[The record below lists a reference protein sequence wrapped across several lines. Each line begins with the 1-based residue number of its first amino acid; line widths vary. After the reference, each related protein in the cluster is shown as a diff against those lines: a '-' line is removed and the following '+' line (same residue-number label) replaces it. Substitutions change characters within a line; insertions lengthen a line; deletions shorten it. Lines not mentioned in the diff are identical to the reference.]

1 MNTRAFA
8 FFPLFLRPETGP
20 EFAFVLGLLNRKNL
34 EGGKRKGKKIKRSDK
49 GRKDEAR
56 VWVNNL
62 AQWVFG
68 ILPLDFLSSTA
79 TQITIKIEV
88 KFKQIHV
95 KKI

>member
-1 MNTRAFA
+1 MPARLRSSP
-8 FFPLFLRPETGP
+8 FFCVQRQAQK
-20 EFAFVLGLLNRKNL
+20 FAFVLGLLNRKNL

-62 AQWVFG
+62 AQRVLG
-68 ILPLDFLSSTA
+68 ILPRDFLSSTA